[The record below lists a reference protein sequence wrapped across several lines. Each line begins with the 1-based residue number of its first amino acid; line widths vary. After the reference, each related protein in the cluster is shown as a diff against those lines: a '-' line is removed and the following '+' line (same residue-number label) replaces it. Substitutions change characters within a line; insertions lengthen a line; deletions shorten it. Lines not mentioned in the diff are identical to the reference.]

1 MVLASNRSNLRR
13 IDRANDTNEDEHE
26 TMRDPRRG
34 NSEGKKVNYFNALS

>member
-13 IDRANDTNEDEHE
+13 IDQANGRDEDEHE

-34 NSEGKKVNYFNALS
+34 SSEGKKVNNFNALI